1 MVQYLWAP
9 SSLFSWSWLLKKKK
23 EKGVSQHPLSR
34 WINITV
40 YSIPEAYML
49 VLCSLSFQAAM
60 LISFALALWGDE
72 DVMLHLLY
80 CSVRVDVVVVFAQE
94 SPGKK
99 KKNNNNNKREQADP
113 RHFLSLETGRGY
125 CRHSLSFNPSV
136 DVCRSAHGSR
146 QYGYTNLQSGGL
158 FLLGTNITGFGK

>member
-99 KKNNNNNKREQADP
+99 KRIIIIIKENRLIPDTSCLWRQEEVTVAIL
-113 RHFLSLETGRGY
+113 FLSTQAWM
-125 CRHSLSFNPSV
+125 
-136 DVCRSAHGSR
+136 SAAR

>member
-9 SSLFSWSWLLKKKK
+9 SSLFSWSWLLKKS
-23 EKGVSQHPLSR
+23 VMSQHPLSR

-49 VLCSLSFQAAM
+49 ALCSLSFQAAM

-80 CSVRVDVVVVFAQE
+80 CSARVDVVVVFAQE
-94 SPGKK
+94 SPLKK
-99 KKNNNNNKREQADP
+99 K
-113 RHFLSLETGRGY
+113 
-125 CRHSLSFNPSV
+125 
-136 DVCRSAHGSR
+136 
-146 QYGYTNLQSGGL
+146 
-158 FLLGTNITGFGK
+158 II